1 MENITKI
8 LEDLGV
14 EIPEDKKDALNKK
27 VSENYKTIAEYE
39 KKVAKMDA
47 ELERATERAES
58 AENTLK
64 GFEGKD
70 FDAIAKERDEW
81 KVKAENAQKEYE
93 EKENKRVYSEA
104 INEATKDLKFTSQG
118 AKKAFIADLTSANL
132 TLKDGALLGFNDY
145 VAKYKESD
153 ADAFVKDE
161 QGNGAKFTE
170 AQNPTPPMADLKEVD
185 LRRAFGLPDAE

>member
-1 MENITKI
+1 MEDYMENIVKI
-8 LEDLGV
+8 LEGLGI
-14 EIPEDKKDALNKK
+14 EIPEEKKEELNKK

-39 KKVAKMDA
+39 KKVAKMDS
-47 ELERATERAES
+47 ELERANERADS
-58 AENTLK
+58 AEQTLK

-93 EKENKRVYSEA
+93 EKENKRVYSDA
-104 INEATKDLKFTSQG
+104 INDAVKDLKFTSNG
-118 AKKAFIADLTSANL
+118 AKKAFIADLEGAKL

-145 VAKYKESD
+145 VAKYKETD

-161 QGNGAKFTE
+161 QGNG
-170 AQNPTPPMADLKEVD
+170 
-185 LRRAFGLPDAE
+185 